1 MLIDILL
8 PKVKVKFLSRLYIVD
23 SKLSN
28 TYLPVFI
35 FYQLLPCYVLNLL
48 LIIEVSEE
56 SVVLG
61 FVLYNFCSYK
71 NIYNV
76 LIKEF

>member
-8 PKVKVKFLSRLYIVD
+8 PKVKVKFLSRLVD

-61 FVLYNFCSYK
+61 FVLYNFSSYK

>member
-1 MLIDILL
+1 MEYSELQGNTNVDILH
-8 PKVKVKFLSRLYIVD
+8 PKVKVKFLSRLVD

-28 TYLPVFI
+28 TYLPIYRYSFFI
-35 FYQLLPCYVLNLL
+35 NFYRAICIKSPFEF

-61 FVLYNFCSYK
+61 FVL
-71 NIYNV
+71 
-76 LIKEF
+76 